1 MSRVYVGGCVIADV
15 VRCLVEV
22 KEAIDRLGQE
32 LGAPLEQVA
41 DLADELT
48 RLALVTLSP
57 ARRGEPAAEPQLDAV
72 RPAADPPAMLTVA
85 EMARRLGIGRTM
97 AYELIRAGRIPHVRF
112 GRVIKVPAAA
122 FDEWVRRETRERP

>member
-1 MSRVYVGGCVIADV
+1 MGGCVIADV

-22 KEAIDRLGQE
+22 KEAIERLGQE
-32 LGAPLEQVA
+32 LGAPPEQVA

-48 RLALVTLSP
+48 RLTLVTLSP
-57 ARRGEPAAEPQLDAV
+57 ARRGEPAAEAQPDVV
-72 RPAADPPAMLTVA
+72 RVAAGPPVMLTVA

-97 AYELIRAGRIPHVRF
+97 AYEFLRAGRIPHVRF
-112 GRVIKVPAAA
+112 GRVIKMPAAA